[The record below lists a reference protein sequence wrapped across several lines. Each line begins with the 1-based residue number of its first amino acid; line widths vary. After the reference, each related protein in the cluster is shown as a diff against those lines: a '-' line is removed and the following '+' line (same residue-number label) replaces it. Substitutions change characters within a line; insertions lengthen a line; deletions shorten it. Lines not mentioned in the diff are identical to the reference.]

1 MKHFNDT
8 ELEVNVPEAVKIF
21 ALPVIFTVFVLVTG
35 FLLGTGFNF

>member
-21 ALPVIFTVFVLVTG
+21 ALPIIFVVIILI
-35 FLLGTGFNF
+35 LA